1 MNLKTTSNRE
11 KRLNGKQSNFVG
23 GEGNREAFVRSLP
36 LIPSPDVDLKVQSPH
51 LFVRTVCRG
60 FVLIALH
67 PGLD

>member
-1 MNLKTTSNRE
+1 MNLKTASNRE
-11 KRLNGKQSNFVG
+11 KRLNGRQSNFVG

-36 LIPSPDVDLKVQSPH
+36 LIPPPDVDLEVPSPH
-51 LFVRTVCRG
+51 LFMRTVCCE